1 MTVRG
6 PLTRTVP
13 RLPVEATVVAA
24 DPIGQRTRADVFASV
39 LTAGPLSRV
48 QIAERLGLSQSTVTK
63 IVNPLVETGYLREEG
78 VTSGG
83 IGRPRRLLRVQ
94 QDRHML
100 IGVKIAPDQV
110 TAVLTDMGAEMLA
123 RTDRPVDA
131 HTAAAALEVAAAATR
146 DLLAQVAGAADKVL
160 AIGVGVSGHVDP
172 VTGVCR
178 YSALLDWRD
187 VDVVGPLSAATGLPV
202 VVSNDV
208 NTLVVAEQWFGHGR
222 GTDTFAVVTVGSGVG
237 CGLLLGGRLHLGRSG
252 LAGEFGHQP
261 LDPAGPLCT
270 CGSAGCLEALASYGA
285 VLERLREAGVSGCE
299 TIDDAAA
306 LARSGR
312 GKDAKAALSAFA
324 DAGEALGRGLAG
336 LCNLLNPE
344 KIILAGEGAS
354 LQDLF
359 IPAMTAALREHSFS
373 SAAADCEVVVDEV
386 NDDLWARGAACL
398 VIREAV
404 GI

>member
-1 MTVRG
+1 
-6 PLTRTVP
+6 
-13 RLPVEATVVAA
+13 LPVGASAVPV
-24 DPIGQRTRADVFASV
+24 DPIGQRTRADIFACV

-63 IVNPLVETGYLREEG
+63 TVNPLVETGYLREEG

-94 QDRHML
+94 QDRHAL
-100 IGVKIAPDQV
+100 IGVKIAPHKV
-110 TAVLTDMGAEMLA
+110 TAVLTDMGAEVLA
-123 RTDRPVDA
+123 RTELPLDG
-131 HTAAAALEVAAAATR
+131 HTPEQALRAAADAAAE
-146 DLLAQVAGAADKVL
+146 LLAADTGAADRVL

-187 VDVVGPLSAATGLPV
+187 VDVVGPLSAMTELPV

-208 NTLVVAEQWFGHGR
+208 KTLVVAEQWFGQGR
-222 GTDTFAVVTVGSGVG
+222 DTDTFAVVTVGSGVG

-261 LDPAGPLCT
+261 LDPAGPLCS
-270 CGSAGCLEALASYGA
+270 CGSAGCLEALASHGA
-285 VLERLREAGVSGCE
+285 VLATLREAGVRDCE
-299 TIDDAAA
+299 TIVAAAA
-306 LARSGR
+306 LARSGQGR
-312 GKDAKAALSAFA
+312 DAKAALAAFA
-324 DAGEALGRGLAG
+324 QAGQALGRGLAG

-359 IPAMTAALREHSFS
+359 APAMTAALREHAF
-373 SAAADCEVVVDEV
+373 SAAATDCEVVVDAV

-398 VIREAV
+398 VIRDAV

>member
-1 MTVRG
+1 MTARG
-6 PLTRTVP
+6 PVTRTVP
-13 RLPVEATVVAA
+13 RLPVEAAA
-24 DPIGQRTRADVFASV
+24 VPVDPIGQRTRADVFATV

-78 VTSGG
+78 VASGG

-94 QDRHML
+94 QDRHVL
-100 IGVKIAPDQV
+100 VGVKIAPDRV
-110 TAVLTDMGAEMLA
+110 TAVLTDMGAEVLC
-123 RTDRPVDA
+123 RTEHPLDGHTPAQALKAAADA
-131 HTAAAALEVAAAATR
+131 ANELLAAAADAAGR
-146 DLLAQVAGAADKVL
+146 VL

-172 VTGVCR
+172 TTGTCR
-178 YSALLDWRD
+178 FSALLDWRE
-187 VDVVGPLSAATGLPV
+187 VDIAGPLSAATGLPV

-208 NTLVVAEQWFGHGR
+208 NTLVVAEQWFGQGR
-222 GTDTFAVVTVGSGVG
+222 DTDTFAVVTVGSGVG

-261 LDPAGPLCT
+261 LDPAGPVCD
-270 CGSAGCLEALASYGA
+270 CGSRGCLEALASHGA
-285 VLERLREAGVSGCE
+285 VLGRLRAAGVSGCDD
-299 TIDDAAA
+299 IDAAAA
-306 LARSGR
+306 LARSGHGR
-312 GKDAKAALSAFA
+312 DAKAALGAFA
-324 DAGEALGRGLAG
+324 EAGQALGRGLAG
-336 LCNLLNPE
+336 LCNLLNPQ

-359 IPAMTAALREHSFS
+359 APAMTAALREHAFS

-398 VIREAV
+398 VIRDAV